1 MKTEIKLVANIDA
14 GDGDIKVMPHFDTM
28 YTLWQLDVLR
38 DWIWDL
44 QALYNGKVD
53 IWEKELE
60 ALQEKLEPVS
70 DEELKALQ
78 KEFKENFKGNNASVQ

>member
-1 MKTEIKLVANIDA
+1 MKTDIKLDANIDA
-14 GDGDIKVMPHFDTM
+14 GEGEIRVMPHFDTM

-44 QALYNGKVD
+44 QALYNSKVD

-70 DEELKALQ
+70 DEELKTLQ
-78 KEFKENFKGNNASVQ
+78 KEFERDNASIQ

>member
-1 MKTEIKLVANIDA
+1 MKTDIKLDADIDA
-14 GDGDIKVMPHFDTM
+14 GEGKIRVMPHFDTM

-44 QALYNGKVD
+44 QALYNSKVD

-60 ALQEKLEPVS
+60 ALQEELEPVS

-78 KEFKENFKGNNASVQ
+78 KDFERNNASIQ

>member
-1 MKTEIKLVANIDA
+1 MKTDIKLDANIDT
-14 GDGDIKVMPHFDTM
+14 GEGEIRVMPHFDTM

-44 QALYNGKVD
+44 QALYNSKVD

-78 KEFKENFKGNNASVQ
+78 KEFEGDNASIQ